1 MCHSDGK
8 PFSIDELNTFVKNLY
23 FHNKPNP
30 YIRLFFDMFLHEEKH
45 KLPFFRDSNNPKI
58 LEIRRL
64 EEKIKEI
71 KRKLYFN
78 QELEAAD
85 NSVGDTTGYYNEE
98 NSRFQEKLDELRKK
112 IEKKLKRIQKDLR

>member
-1 MCHSDGK
+1 MK
-8 PFSIDELNTFVKNLY
+8 RSISFHFFVIATTPK
-23 FHNKPNP
+23 
-30 YIRLFFDMFLHEEKH
+30 FLKYEGSK
-45 KLPFFRDSNNPKI
+45 KTL
-58 LEIRRL
+58 
-64 EEKIKEI
+64 
-71 KRKLYFN
+71 KRSKGKLYFN